1 MNADREDPKDEGR
14 VGDLVIKLLALNG
27 RMCYGVESFFG
38 QCYFGRLDAVEE
50 TATFERSTA
59 RSASVE
65 FDTAKTHEAL
75 AKRI

>member
-1 MNADREDPKDEGR
+1 MARGRSGR
-14 VGDLVIKLLALNG
+14 VRDLVIKLLALNG

-38 QCYFGRLDAVEE
+38 RVGAVEE

-65 FDTAKTHEAL
+65 FDAAETHEAL